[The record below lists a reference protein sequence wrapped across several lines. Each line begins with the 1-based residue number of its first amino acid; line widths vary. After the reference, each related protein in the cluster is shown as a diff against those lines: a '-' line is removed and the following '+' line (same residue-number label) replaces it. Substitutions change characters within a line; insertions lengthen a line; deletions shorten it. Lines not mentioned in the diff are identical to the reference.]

1 MTAIAALVDAA
12 VAQVR
17 ALPVKAAA
25 PMRAVRVALSRQLK
39 SAEPDEVI
47 DAAMRLKTKGLDWF
61 GWELIYAH
69 KPTLKSIDRDTVE
82 ALGQGMSSW
91 PETDGFGMI
100 LAGPAWL
107 HGRLNDR
114 DIARWAKSDDLWWR
128 RAALVATTG
137 LNNKSRGGRGDA
149 ERTLEIVELLIDDR
163 EDMIVKAVSW
173 ALRML
178 APWQPKA
185 VEDFLE
191 THGDRLAP
199 RVRREVRNKLR
210 TGHKNPK
217 SGPTPRHALP
227 SRPTSL

>member
-1 MTAIAALVDAA
+1 MTAVAAFVDAA

-17 ALPVKAAA
+17 ALPVKSAV

-39 SAEPDEVI
+39 SAAPAEIV
-47 DAAMRLKTKGLDWF
+47 DAATRLKAKGLDWF

-69 KPTLKSIDRDTVE
+69 KLTLKSIDRDTVE
-82 ALGQGMSSW
+82 ALGQGMASW

-107 HGRLNDR
+107 HGRLSDR
-114 DIARWAKSDDLWWR
+114 DIARWAKSGDVWWR

-149 ERTLEIVELLIDDR
+149 ERTLGIVELLIDDR

-178 APWQPKA
+178 APWQPRA

-210 TGHKNPK
+210 TGYKNPK
-217 SGPTPRHALP
+217 S
-227 SRPTSL
+227 